1 MSIFMTFR
9 IAVKALNRNKLR
21 TTLTMLG
28 MIIGVGA
35 VITMVALGNGARVS
49 IEQQIQSAGT
59 NVIMVNAGNFTTG
72 GVRGGQGMSNTLTP
86 DDATAVREVPGV
98 QYLVETVRNRGGQVV
113 AANQNWNTS
122 IEGTNI
128 DLPLIKSWPIESGT
142 FLTATDIASNSK
154 VCVIGTTVKSML
166 YPDGNDPVGE
176 IIRIGKHPFKIIGV
190 LSSKGQSSVGQDQ
203 DDVIYA
209 PFTTVQ
215 KRMRGITYIE
225 GMTVSAASADNIKQ
239 VADAISAVLR
249 VRHKIQPGDNDDFMV
264 RTLEDIAAIR
274 TETTRTMTMLLASIA
289 GVSLLVGG
297 IGIMNIMLVSV
308 TERTRE
314 IGLRLAIGARGGDVL
329 LQFLV
334 EAVVISLLGGSIGIG
349 LGFALSQGLTQ
360 FLQWP
365 TYVSADAVLVAFG
378 FAAGIGVFFGFYP
391 ARKASALDPIEALRY
406 E

>member
-59 NVIMVNAGNFTTG
+59 NVIMITAGNFTAG
-72 GVRGGQGMSNTLTP
+72 GVRGGAGMSNTLTP
-86 DDATAVREVPGV
+86 DDAVAIREVPGV

-122 IEGTNI
+122 IEGTNV
-128 DLPLIKSWPIESGT
+128 DLPMIKSWPMESGT
-142 FLTATDIASNSK
+142 FLTTTDIATNSK
-154 VCVIGTTVKSML
+154 VCVIGTTVRSML
-166 YPDGNDPVGE
+166 YPEGNDPVGE

-190 LSSKGQSSVGQDQ
+190 LASKGQSSVGQDQ

-239 VADAISAVLR
+239 VSDAISAVLR
-249 VRHKIQPGDNDDFMV
+249 VRHKIQPGDNDDFMC

-334 EAVVISLLGGSIGIG
+334 EAVVLSLLGGSIGIG
-349 LGFALSQGLTQ
+349 LGFGLSQGLTQ

-365 TYVSADAVLVAFG
+365 TYVSPDAVLVAFG